1 MIWWLIGL
9 TPVSVGL
16 PGQPWRDKREKERP
30 MPPFDMGRVREA
42 GTQTEVNPCGACP
55 VRSLTVCAALEAEE
69 LRRLA
74 EILQTVRYDAGHTVF
89 AEGDQADTLYNVT
102 VGTVKLYK
110 LLPDGRRQITGF
122 LLPGDFLGLS
132 VNENYAY
139 SAETVTPSTVCRF
152 PRRRMEALLDE
163 FPKMQRRLFS
173 MASNELAAAQDQMLL
188 LGRKTAKEKICSF
201 LLMLSQRAQRRGH
214 KENPVHVPMSRADI
228 ADYLGLTTETV
239 SRTFTQLKTSRVIS
253 LLEGNK
259 VQIHDMDDLFDLA
272 EGA

>member
-1 MIWWLIGL
+1 
-9 TPVSVGL
+9 
-16 PGQPWRDKREKERP
+16 
-30 MPPFDMGRVREA
+30 MPPFDMGRVRDVSA
-42 GTQTEVNPCGACP
+42 QADVNPCGACP

-74 EILQTVRYDAGHTVF
+74 EILQTVRFEPGHTLF
-89 AEGDQADTLYNVT
+89 GEGDKADTLYNVT
-102 VGTVKLYK
+102 AGTMKLYK

-132 VNENYAY
+132 VNETYAY
-139 SAETVTPSTVCRF
+139 SAEAVTPVTLCRF

-239 SRTFTQLKTSRVIS
+239 SRTFTQLKTSRVIA

-259 VQIHDMDDLFDLA
+259 VQIHDMDQLYDLA
-272 EGA
+272 EGS